1 MPRVCDHNIRETL
14 KGAGPCQIVSE
25 VRKRSG
31 QPLWWCHTHGMEASA
46 PDGKALDTCPAAWFD
61 PIPVDQQLEIDVTD
75 GELALWG
82 ALRPAIAIGEPPL
95 DKGKVH
101 VHHRPGPTAKK
112 DIDESYDIVRLRN
125 GDQVLLVE
133 GMAAV
138 AYSTSLLIGRSMVP
152 LTCPRCG
159 EVHIDEL
166 KFATFPHRKHLC
178 NSCGRNF
185 RDSTGPSISNPLA
198 DAHAQLGLP
207 APPAPRPANRRLVLD
222 RQAHGAIAIW
232 PSNEAIVSTMQR
244 PEEIGVHVH
253 AWDHSGRQVI
263 DETYSPVIL
272 DGEVLDEEALR
283 VLAVQRALVHK
294 EPIVMLACAG
304 CGSGLITTQDTWM
317 EPSTSHPCQACG
329 VTTRTQRRS
338 FVNPLAEK

>member
-1 MPRVCDHNIRETL
+1 L
-14 KGAGPCQIVSE
+14 
-25 VRKRSG
+25 
-31 QPLWWCHTHGMEASA
+31 WCHTHGMEASA

-61 PIPVDQQLEIDVTD
+61 PIPVDQQLEIDMAD
-75 GELALWG
+75 GELAPWG
-82 ALRPAIAIGEPPL
+82 ALRPAIAIGEPSL

-112 DIDESYDIVRLRN
+112 DVDDSYDIVRLRHR
-125 GDQVLLVE
+125 DQVLLVE
-133 GMAAV
+133 GIAAV

-185 RDSTGPSISNPLA
+185 RDTSGPSISNPLA
-198 DAHAQLGLP
+198 EAHAQLGLLT
-207 APPAPRPANRRLVLD
+207 PPAPRPARRLVLD
-222 RQAHGAIAIW
+222 RQAYGAIAIW

-244 PEEIGVHVH
+244 SEEIGVHVH

-272 DGEVLDEEALR
+272 DGEILDEQALR
-283 VLAVQRALVHK
+283 VLAVEKALVHK
-294 EPIVMLACAG
+294 EPIVKLACTG
-304 CGSGLITTQDTWM
+304 CGSGPITPHDTWM
-317 EPSTSHPCQACG
+317 EPFTSHPCHVCG
-329 VTTRTQRRS
+329 VTNRTHRRS